1 MGIKQTGA
9 KIIGFAKRRKKL
21 STTLGIILV
30 IVAYITGRSIYKSF
44 KPPVFESAE
53 VVRKDLLET
62 IEVSGEVKAHEVADL
77 HFQTAGKLAWIGV
90 KEGDSVTKWQAV
102 AGQDKRT
109 LESQLKQ
116 DLIAFEKE
124 FRDFD
129 QTKEDTRLVN
139 QSFKRILEEAQY
151 DLDNEVID
159 VEIRNLAI
167 ELATL
172 VTPITGVVTR
182 VDAPIAGVNVTAADT
197 IQVVNPE
204 TLYFEAEVDES
215 DIASVSEE
223 LNAAIILDAYS
234 DREIESR
241 VTSIDYTSSISD
253 GGGTVFLVN
262 VDLPK
267 PEGVNYRLGLNGDA
281 SIITKKEENAL
292 ALPLDAVDEDD
303 QGSFVVVYMNK
314 NFTKQ
319 AVTTGIESD
328 EDVEVRSGLAQG
340 DRVVLT
346 GTIPEDALIVDGR

>member
-30 IVAYITGRSIYKSF
+30 IVAFITGRNIYKSF
-44 KPPVFESAE
+44 KPPEFGTAE

-109 LESQLKQ
+109 LEGQLKQ

-139 QSFKRILEEAQY
+139 LSFKRILEEAQY

-182 VDAPIAGVNVTAADT
+182 VDAPIAGVNITAADT

-215 DIASVSEE
+215 DIASVGEE

-234 DREIESR
+234 DTEIESR

-262 VDLPK
+262 FDLPK

-303 QGSFVVVYMNK
+303 QGSFVVVYKNK

-319 AVTTGIESD
+319 AVTIGIESD
-328 EDVEVRSGLAQG
+328 EDVEVVSGLAQG
-340 DRVVLT
+340 DWVVLS
-346 GTIPEDALIVDGR
+346 GTIPEGMQIVDGR